1 MVERHSPVED
11 LAGTMDAAGGR
22 AVALRELPFL
32 AHVNVRTELPEPPGR
47 VAEVR
52 GRTALWLGPD
62 EWLVVGDDGEQ
73 RAIEDAFG
81 DALSVV
87 DVSGQRTTLELR
99 GPRARDVL
107 EKGCSL
113 DLHPWRFAAGRC
125 AQTLLARADVVLWQV
140 DDEPRYRLL
149 VGRSFAP
156 YLVHWLVDAM
166 AEYEEARP

>member
-1 MVERHSPVED
+1 MAERRSPAGE
-11 LAGTMDAAGGR
+11 LAGAMAAASGP

-32 AHVNVRTELPEPPGR
+32 AQVNVRTALPEPPGA
-47 VAEVR
+47 VAQVR

-62 EWLVVGDDGEQ
+62 EWLVVGADGEQ
-73 RAIEDAFG
+73 GEIERAFA

-99 GPRARDVL
+99 GPRAREVL

-113 DLHPWRFAAGRC
+113 DLHPWRFSAGRC

-140 DDEPRYRLL
+140 DDEPGYRLL
-149 VGRSFAP
+149 VGCSFAP
-156 YLVHWLVDAM
+156 YLVHWLLDAM
-166 AEYEEARP
+166 REFGEVAA